1 MGLCLIQPQPQ
12 PVKSIVMD
20 TLRRRH
26 TRAVPFVIG
35 NRSRRE
41 HDDDAYLVP
50 SDWEDDDINDDWDSG
65 TGAAGKRARDRER
78 ALIQVNDANIHK

>member
-1 MGLCLIQPQPQ
+1 M
-12 PVKSIVMD
+12 
-20 TLRRRH
+20 
-26 TRAVPFVIG
+26 RAVSFVTG

-50 SDWEDDDINDDWDSG
+50 SDWEDDDMNDDDWGSG

-78 ALIQVNDANIHK
+78 ALIQVNGAIQYTSSRVRVRVRVSY